1 MKQLKYFVLG
11 ALAILSI
18 PIFDKFSEVIFLWF
32 EALKIKP
39 TEKILNHKKNVLV
52 LNEFLKP
59 APPVYD
65 DMDDGEDYEDDE
77 E

>member
-11 ALAILSI
+11 ALAILLI

-32 EALKIKP
+32 ETLKIKP

-59 APPVYD
+59 THPVYD
-65 DMDDGEDYEDDE
+65 DMDDGEDEDYEE
-77 E
+77 